1 MILKMTGKQTS
12 LCMLASD
19 HLTLLWYTL
28 VHAIPLAI
36 MHYILLAH
44 PEQSSSLATA
54 QSDDLTVLLQLGD
67 QLVTL
72 LDNISVPVAL
82 D

>member
-1 MILKMTGKQTS
+1 MPF
-12 LCMLASD
+12 
-19 HLTLLWYTL
+19 
-28 VHAIPLAI
+28 PLPSCI
-36 MHYILLAH
+36 MFRYAL
-44 PEQSSSLATA
+44 EQLSSLAPA

-82 D
+82 S